1 MNNMKKR
8 ECIAWILFP
17 KDKKLPLPEPTNYGY
32 IAANKKIL
40 ENCGSYTD
48 DKCPTKVK
56 IIEI

>member
-1 MNNMKKR
+1 MKKR